1 MHQQHIVLPTSLESQ
16 MAERTCLGDLSFL
29 IRLHVVL
36 LMCLLPSQGLQ
47 AKHGPNNLES
57 LLF

>member
-1 MHQQHIVLPTSLESQ
+1 MHQQHIILPTSLESQ

-36 LMCLLPSQGLQ
+36 LMCLLPSQGSQ
-47 AKHGPNNLES
+47 AKHGPIKLEG
-57 LLF
+57 LVF